1 MDKSAVRELEKH
13 VPRIVHV
20 TASPQESAAL
30 LGPQSAHHVAESFI
44 GYFKLL
50 SALGSP

>member
-1 MDKSAVRELEKH
+1 MDQNVVRDLEKH

-20 TASPQESAAL
+20 TPAPQESAAA
-30 LGPQSAHHVAESFI
+30 GSSAHHVADSLA

-50 SALGSP
+50 AAIGSP